1 MNHCIYVL
9 EDNREIR
16 ELIEFLLIKSGYK
29 VSSFESAAAFNA
41 GMHGSHPDFI
51 ILDVML
57 PDGNGIVIC
66 EGLKSDEKTKNIP
79 VMLMSANARM
89 DNVARSGA
97 EDFIAKPFDI
107 DNFMNRISK
116 HLAA

>member
-1 MNHCIYVL
+1 MDHCIYVL

-16 ELIEFLLIKSGYK
+16 ELIEFMLIKSGYK
-29 VSSFESAAAFNA
+29 VLSFENAAAFTA
-41 GMHGSHPDFI
+41 GINESHPDLI

-79 VMLMSANARM
+79 VMLMSANALM
-89 DNVARSGA
+89 DNIARSGA

-107 DNFMNRISK
+107 DNFMNRVSK
-116 HLAA
+116 HVA